1 MKIIYLEPKSTFRT
15 DLRSDTLW
23 GMICWAIRNIYG
35 NSDLE
40 NFMQSHI
47 NNKPEFIISSPF
59 PYTTIENKRTIFFPR
74 PIIPEKYLDKSII
87 NRKEKIEKAQQRKD
101 IKKIQ
106 FLDYNNYINIISG
119 VKRLS
124 EVLNNIVNRNDV
136 SKSPVLKSESI
147 THNTVDRLKGGSL
160 ILKDGGQ
167 LFHVDEFYFDIKV
180 DENEKAGLF
189 FLVKGNTDKL
199 EGALRYLEHIG
210 IGGDRNIGKGYFEI
224 KIEDFDFEEPEE
236 YNAVT
241 NLSLYYPT
249 KEELATFEGNELFNY
264 QLEERQGYMSFL
276 KHKNFDKP
284 ATMMFK
290 EGSVFPVIDNDVY
303 GINPIVKNKSE
314 SQPYNVYQY
323 GIGFMI
329 KMKID

>member
-1 MKIIYLEPKSTFRT
+1 MKIIYLKPKSTFRT

-23 GMICWAIRNIYG
+23 GMICWAIRNVYG
-35 NSDLE
+35 NSELE
-40 NFMQSHI
+40 NFLQSYI
-47 NNKPEFIISSPF
+47 ENKPEFIISSTF
-59 PYTTIENKRTIFFPR
+59 PYLNINEQNLLFLPK
-74 PIIPEKYLDKSII
+74 PIIQEKFVDQGSLP
-87 NRKEKIEKAQQRKD
+87 RKENIKKAEQRKK

-119 VKRLS
+119 NTQLT

-136 SKSPVLKSESI
+136 SKSPALKSESI

-167 LFHVDEFYFDIKV
+167 LFHVDEFYFDINPDK
-180 DENEKAGLF
+180 NEKAGLF

-224 KIEDFDFEEPEE
+224 KIEDFDFEEPKD
-236 YNAVT
+236 YNVVT

-249 KEELATFEGNELFNY
+249 KEELATFEGNKLFNY
-264 QLEERQGYMSFL
+264 KLEERQGYMSFL

-290 EGSVFPVIDNDVY
+290 EGSVFPVIDKDVY
-303 GINPIVKNKSE
+303 GINTIVKNKSE
-314 SQPYNVYQY
+314 SQLFNVYQY